1 MPVKITEPFQPL
13 LDPSSPEFG
22 KRYNVFYGGRGGGK
36 TTGVADALLVSSI
49 QEPQLILCAREFQN
63 SITES
68 VHRTLADQIVANGMQ
83 DVFEVQNTTIL
94 ARNGSEFIFKG
105 IKHNVQS
112 IKSIPNIKKAWLEE
126 AQSLSQKSIDV
137 LDPTIRMP
145 GSQLIISMNP
155 ELEDD
160 PAYQYFVANPQPDS
174 YLCKINYTD
183 NPFITP
189 ELLKLAD
196 TMQRNN
202 PDKFRNVWLGQPSRM
217 TDGAIL
223 AKWIDAMEN
232 PPAGEPIRITKV
244 PYNPA
249 APVITAWDLGYSD
262 ATVIWFAQVIGKE
275 PRIIDFYQG
284 TGVGIDHYVN
294 LVRSKPYNYEMHVLP
309 HDAGHNSLRTGQT
322 LVEQLKQM
330 GLGNDN
336 NITVLPVVAVET
348 GNELSRQLLTQL
360 WIDKEKCI
368 DGIRGLKKYHYEW
381 DDDRKVYKPKPVHD
395 WASDIADSFRYL
407 ASYLAKER
415 NSIANLTLPGYHTQK
430 VWG

>member
-1 MPVKITEPFQPL
+1 M
-13 LDPSSPEFG
+13 
-22 KRYNVFYGGRGGGK
+22 
-36 TTGVADALLVSSI
+36 
-49 QEPQLILCAREFQN
+49 
-63 SITES
+63 
-68 VHRTLADQIVANGMQ
+68 HRTLADQIVANGMQ

-202 PDKFRNVWLGQPSRM
+202 PDKFWCAQPL
-217 TDGAIL
+217 TP
-223 AKWIDAMEN
+223 KW
-232 PPAGEPIRITKV
+232 R
-244 PYNPA
+244 
-249 APVITAWDLGYSD
+249 
-262 ATVIWFAQVIGKE
+262 
-275 PRIIDFYQG
+275 
-284 TGVGIDHYVN
+284 
-294 LVRSKPYNYEMHVLP
+294 VLQQY
-309 HDAGHNSLRTGQT
+309 RT
-322 LVEQLKQM
+322 
-330 GLGNDN
+330 
-336 NITVLPVVAVET
+336 
-348 GNELSRQLLTQL
+348 
-360 WIDKEKCI
+360 
-368 DGIRGLKKYHYEW
+368 
-381 DDDRKVYKPKPVHD
+381 
-395 WASDIADSFRYL
+395 
-407 ASYLAKER
+407 
-415 NSIANLTLPGYHTQK
+415 
-430 VWG
+430 